1 MAIAVI
7 TDTIREAC
15 SDCYFYIGRR
25 HLRAECKNNA
35 AAFTEVTVW

>member
-7 TDTIREAC
+7 TGTIREAY

-25 HLRAECKNNA
+25 HLHAECKNNA
-35 AAFTEVTVW
+35 AAFTEVTM

>member
-7 TDTIREAC
+7 TGTIREAY

-25 HLRAECKNNA
+25 HLHAECKNNA
-35 AAFTEVTVW
+35 AASTEVTM